1 MGLTMA
7 PSTTG
12 IMASLPLRKAGV
24 GSAVNDT
31 TRELGGALGVAVLG
45 SLLAS
50 KFTAALPASVDQL
63 PAAAQSAV
71 RSSLGGALAV
81 AHSLPPAVGGPLEAA
96 AKSSYVDAMSI
107 SLVAA
112 SFVVVATAVMV
123 RRFYPDRLVMHD
135 AAHGGQAAPDPVPA
149 EPSAA

>member
-1 MGLTMA
+1 MEKFGSRKVVSTGLLILGLGLLLLAQSDIDTPYWHLVVAIVTMAAGMGLSMA

-50 KFTAALPASVDQL
+50 RFTAALPGLGGGPAGRRPGGRPLVAGRCARRRRL
-63 PAAAQSAV
+63 AAA
-71 RSSLGGALAV
+71 R
-81 AHSLPPAVGGPLEAA
+81 
-96 AKSSYVDAMSI
+96 
-107 SLVAA
+107 
-112 SFVVVATAVMV
+112 T
-123 RRFYPDRLVMHD
+123 
-135 AAHGGQAAPDPVPA
+135 
-149 EPSAA
+149 SAARWRRPPRAPTSTPWA

>member
-1 MGLTMA
+1 
-7 PSTTG
+7 
-12 IMASLPLRKAGV
+12 V